1 MDTVFVA
8 LRVLV
13 VLGVIVALLWYVQRR
28 VTKGKR
34 GARGVRRGNAVTVV
48 GRQGVGS
55 KASVVVVDV
64 DGTRFVLGVTER
76 NVNVLASGERPID
89 LEAEVT
95 PIARVRQTF
104 AKPLGGQNQPTAHAQ
119 AQAQSN
125 TLTQTLE
132 IQDDAQDALPSV
144 IAATAA
150 NAATAARPAGAAKPA
165 KNDRQDADYLTAQGR
180 ASVFDEALK
189 GSILSPATWRQAS
202 SAVRPKK

>member
-13 VLGVIVALLWYVQRR
+13 VLGVIVGLLWYVQRR

-34 GARGVRRGNAVTVV
+34 GGVRRGNAVTVV

-76 NVNVLASGERPID
+76 NVNVLASGDRPAD
-89 LEAEVT
+89 VDAEIT
-95 PIARVRQTF
+95 PISRVRQTF
-104 AKPLGGQNQPTAHAQ
+104 AKPIDRQSPIPSGDVATAESITTAKD
-119 AQAQSN
+119 A
-125 TLTQTLE
+125 
-132 IQDDAQDALPSV
+132 AQDALPS
-144 IAATAA
+144 
-150 NAATAARPAGAAKPA
+150 ATAARQTGAAKPV
-165 KNDRQDADYLTAQGR
+165 KNTRQDADYLTAQGR

>member
-104 AKPLGGQNQPTAHAQ
+104 AKPLGGQHQPTAQ

>member
-1 MDTVFVA
+1 VDTVFIA

-28 VTKGKR
+28 LTKGKSGR
-34 GARGVRRGNAVTVV
+34 ARRGNAVTVV

-76 NVNVLASGERPID
+76 AVNVLHSGDRPVD

-95 PIARVRQTF
+95 QLNPVRKTF
-104 AKPLGGQNQPTAHAQ
+104 AKPIKSTESQNQNQNQNDNQNQ
-119 AQAQSN
+119 AR
-125 TLTQTLE
+125 T
-132 IQDDAQDALPSV
+132 QDASSGEQP
-144 IAATAA
+144 
-150 NAATAARPAGAAKPA
+150 
-165 KNDRQDADYLTAQGR
+165 RQDAEYLNAQQR

-202 SAVRPKK
+202 SAVRPKR

>member
-1 MDTVFVA
+1 VDTVFIA

-28 VTKGKR
+28 MTKGKR
-34 GARGVRRGNAVTVV
+34 GSSRRGNAVTVV

-76 NVNVLASGERPID
+76 AVNVLHSGERPVE

-95 PIARVRQTF
+95 KLSPVRLTF
-104 AKPLGGQNQPTAHAQ
+104 AKPIVRSENEHQNQQQAPT
-119 AQAQSN
+119 
-125 TLTQTLE
+125 
-132 IQDDAQDALPSV
+132 QDAS
-144 IAATAA
+144 
-150 NAATAARPAGAAKPA
+150 AGK
-165 KNDRQDADYLTAQGR
+165 KSRQDADYLSAQAR
-180 ASVFDEALK
+180 ASVFDQALK

-202 SAVRPKK
+202 SAVRQKK

>member
-1 MDTVFVA
+1 MDTVFIA

-28 VTKGKR
+28 MTKGKR
-34 GARGVRRGNAVTVV
+34 GGSRRTNAVTVV

-76 NVNVLASGERPID
+76 AVNVLHSGDRPVE
-89 LEAEVT
+89 LAAEVT
-95 PIARVRQTF
+95 KLSPVRQTF
-104 AKPLGGQNQPTAHAQ
+104 AKPIERREPQTEHDQQSVHDQHENQHEHEYQNQDQQQQAPT
-119 AQAQSN
+119 
-125 TLTQTLE
+125 
-132 IQDDAQDALPSV
+132 QDAS
-144 IAATAA
+144 TGKK
-150 NAATAARPAGAAKPA
+150 T
-165 KNDRQDADYLTAQGR
+165 RQDADYLSAQAR

-202 SAVRPKK
+202 SAVRQKK

>member
-1 MDTVFVA
+1 MDTLFVA

-28 VTKGKR
+28 VTKGK
-34 GARGVRRGNAVTVV
+34 RGVRRGNAVTVV

-76 NVNVLASGERPID
+76 NVNVLASGDRPVD

-104 AKPLGGQNQPTAHAQ
+104 AKPLNP
-119 AQAQSN
+119 QSQ
-125 TLTQTLE
+125 LDHQTPIE
-132 IQDDAQDALPSV
+132 DHPVTTQDDAQDALPS
-144 IAATAA
+144 AA
-150 NAATAARPAGAAKPA
+150 AGRQVGAVKPA
-165 KNDRQDADYLTAQGR
+165 KNTRQDADYLTAQGR

>member
-1 MDTVFVA
+1 VDTVFIA

-28 VTKGKR
+28 LTKGKGGR
-34 GARGVRRGNAVTVV
+34 RARRGNAVTVV

-76 NVNVLASGERPID
+76 AVNVLHSGDRPVD

-95 PIARVRQTF
+95 QLNPVRKTF
-104 AKPLGGQNQPTAHAQ
+104 AKTIKSTESQNRNDNQNDDQKQ
-119 AQAQSN
+119 AR
-125 TLTQTLE
+125 T
-132 IQDDAQDALPSV
+132 QDASSGEQP
-144 IAATAA
+144 
-150 NAATAARPAGAAKPA
+150 
-165 KNDRQDADYLTAQGR
+165 RQDAEYLNAQQR

-202 SAVRPKK
+202 SAVRPKR

>member
-13 VLGVIVALLWYVQRR
+13 VLGVIVTVLWYVQRR

-34 GARGVRRGNAVTVV
+34 GARRGNAVTVV
-48 GRQGVGS
+48 GRQGVGA

-76 NVNVLASGERPID
+76 AVNVLHSGDRPVD
-89 LEAEVT
+89 AEVT
-95 PIARVRQTF
+95 RLAPVRQTF
-104 AKPLGGQNQPTAHAQ
+104 AKSLDRVEEPAVVEGEAV
-119 AQAQSN
+119 
-125 TLTQTLE
+125 
-132 IQDDAQDALPSV
+132 SV
-144 IAATAA
+144 S
-150 NAATAARPAGAAKPA
+150 GAVKPGTS
-165 KNDRQDADYLTAQGR
+165 DRQDADYLSAHGR

-202 SAVRPKK
+202 SAVRAKK

>member
-1 MDTVFVA
+1 VDTVFIA

-28 VTKGKR
+28 MTKGKR
-34 GARGVRRGNAVTVV
+34 GSSRRGNAVTVV

-76 NVNVLASGERPID
+76 AVNVLHSGERPVE

-95 PIARVRQTF
+95 KLSPVRQTF
-104 AKPLGGQNQPTAHAQ
+104 AKPIVRSEPRSDQNENEQHQQHQQQQQHQQHQQQAPT
-119 AQAQSN
+119 
-125 TLTQTLE
+125 
-132 IQDDAQDALPSV
+132 QDAS
-144 IAATAA
+144 
-150 NAATAARPAGAAKPA
+150 AGK
-165 KNDRQDADYLTAQGR
+165 KSRQDADYLSAQAR

-202 SAVRPKK
+202 SAVRQKK

>member
-1 MDTVFVA
+1 MDTVFIA

-28 VTKGKR
+28 LTKGKSGR
-34 GARGVRRGNAVTVV
+34 ARRGNAVTVV

-76 NVNVLASGERPID
+76 AVNVLHSGDRPVD

-95 PIARVRQTF
+95 QLNPVRKTF
-104 AKPLGGQNQPTAHAQ
+104 AKPIKSTESQNQNQNQNQNDNQNQ
-119 AQAQSN
+119 AR
-125 TLTQTLE
+125 T
-132 IQDDAQDALPSV
+132 QDASS
-144 IAATAA
+144 
-150 NAATAARPAGAAKPA
+150 GEQS
-165 KNDRQDADYLTAQGR
+165 RQDAEYLNAQQR

-202 SAVRPKK
+202 SAVRPKR

>member
-1 MDTVFVA
+1 MDTLFVA

-28 VTKGKR
+28 VTKGK
-34 GARGVRRGNAVTVV
+34 RGVRRGNAVTVV

-76 NVNVLASGERPID
+76 NVNVLASGDRPVD

-104 AKPLGGQNQPTAHAQ
+104 AKPLHPQSPLNQ
-119 AQAQSN
+119 QSP
-125 TLTQTLE
+125 LDHQTPIE
-132 IQDDAQDALPSV
+132 DHPMTTQDDAQDALPS
-144 IAATAA
+144 AA
-150 NAATAARPAGAAKPA
+150 AGRQVGAVKPA
-165 KNDRQDADYLTAQGR
+165 KNTRQDADYLTAQGR

>member
-1 MDTVFVA
+1 VDTLFIA

-28 VTKGKR
+28 LTKGKGKGKGGKSGR
-34 GARGVRRGNAVTVV
+34 ARRGNAVTVV

-76 NVNVLASGERPID
+76 AVNVLHSGERPID

-95 PIARVRQTF
+95 QLNPVRRTFVKPIVRT
-104 AKPLGGQNQPTAHAQ
+104 QNQIQ
-119 AQAQSN
+119 NQ
-125 TLTQTLE
+125 TQTE
-132 IQDDAQDALPSV
+132 TENQTQTQDASSGE
-144 IAATAA
+144 
-150 NAATAARPAGAAKPA
+150 RP
-165 KNDRQDADYLTAQGR
+165 RQDAEYLNAQQR

-202 SAVRPKK
+202 SAVRPRK

>member
-1 MDTVFVA
+1 VDTVFIA

-28 VTKGKR
+28 LTKGKGKGGR
-34 GARGVRRGNAVTVV
+34 ARRGNAVTVV

-76 NVNVLASGERPID
+76 AVNVLHSGDRPVD

-95 PIARVRQTF
+95 QLNPVRKTF
-104 AKPLGGQNQPTAHAQ
+104 AKAIRNTENQNQNPNQNQNHDQGRT
-119 AQAQSN
+119 
-125 TLTQTLE
+125 
-132 IQDDAQDALPSV
+132 QDASSGEQP
-144 IAATAA
+144 
-150 NAATAARPAGAAKPA
+150 
-165 KNDRQDADYLTAQGR
+165 RQDAEYLTAQQR

-202 SAVRPKK
+202 SAVRPKR

>member
-1 MDTVFVA
+1 VDTVFIA

-28 VTKGKR
+28 MTKGKR
-34 GARGVRRGNAVTVV
+34 GGSRRTNAVTVV

-76 NVNVLASGERPID
+76 AVNVLHSGDRPVE
-89 LEAEVT
+89 LAAEVT
-95 PIARVRQTF
+95 KLSPVRQTF
-104 AKPLGGQNQPTAHAQ
+104 AKPIERREPQTEHDQQSDHDQHENQHEHEHENQQQQAPT
-119 AQAQSN
+119 
-125 TLTQTLE
+125 
-132 IQDDAQDALPSV
+132 QDAS
-144 IAATAA
+144 TGKK
-150 NAATAARPAGAAKPA
+150 T
-165 KNDRQDADYLTAQGR
+165 RQDADYLSAQAR

-202 SAVRPKK
+202 SAVRQKK

>member
-1 MDTVFVA
+1 VDTVFIA

-28 VTKGKR
+28 MTKGKR
-34 GARGVRRGNAVTVV
+34 GSSRRGNAVTVV

-76 NVNVLASGERPID
+76 AVNVLHSGERPVE

-95 PIARVRQTF
+95 KLSPVRQTF
-104 AKPLGGQNQPTAHAQ
+104 AKPIVRSEPRSDQNENEQHQQHQQQAPT
-119 AQAQSN
+119 
-125 TLTQTLE
+125 
-132 IQDDAQDALPSV
+132 QDAS
-144 IAATAA
+144 T
-150 NAATAARPAGAAKPA
+150 GK
-165 KNDRQDADYLTAQGR
+165 KSRQDADYLSAQAR

-202 SAVRPKK
+202 SAVRQKK

>member
-1 MDTVFVA
+1 MDTVFIA

-13 VLGVIVALLWYVQRR
+13 VLGVIVTLLWYVQRR
-28 VTKGKR
+28 LTKGKSGTSGR
-34 GARGVRRGNAVTVV
+34 GGRVRRGNAVTVV

-76 NVNVLASGERPID
+76 AVNVLHSGERPID

-95 PIARVRQTF
+95 RLNPVRKTF
-104 AKPLGGQNQPTAHAQ
+104 AKPIERTSTTTTENENRTPT
-119 AQAQSN
+119 
-125 TLTQTLE
+125 
-132 IQDDAQDALPSV
+132 QDASSDE
-144 IAATAA
+144 
-150 NAATAARPAGAAKPA
+150 RP
-165 KNDRQDADYLTAQGR
+165 RQDAEYLNAQQR

-202 SAVRPKK
+202 SAVRPRK

>member
-1 MDTVFVA
+1 MDTVFIA

-28 VTKGKR
+28 LTKGKGGR
-34 GARGVRRGNAVTVV
+34 HARRGNAVTVV

-76 NVNVLASGERPID
+76 AVNVLHSGDRPVD
-89 LEAEVT
+89 LQAEVT
-95 PIARVRQTF
+95 QLNPVRKTF
-104 AKPLGGQNQPTAHAQ
+104 ATSIKSTENQNQNDNQYQNDNENQ
-119 AQAQSN
+119 AR
-125 TLTQTLE
+125 T
-132 IQDDAQDALPSV
+132 QDASS
-144 IAATAA
+144 
-150 NAATAARPAGAAKPA
+150 GEQS
-165 KNDRQDADYLTAQGR
+165 RQDAEYLNAQQR

-202 SAVRPKK
+202 SAVRPKR

>member
-1 MDTVFVA
+1 MDTVFIA

-28 VTKGKR
+28 MTKGR
-34 GARGVRRGNAVTVV
+34 RGVTRRGNAVTVV

-76 NVNVLASGERPID
+76 AVNVLHSGERPVE

-95 PIARVRQTF
+95 KLAPVRQTF
-104 AKPLGGQNQPTAHAQ
+104 AKPIARNEPQTDHEAEPHQQNQPTQQHQ
-119 AQAQSN
+119 QSKQQEAS
-125 TLTQTLE
+125 T
-132 IQDDAQDALPSV
+132 QDAS
-144 IAATAA
+144 TSK
-150 NAATAARPAGAAKPA
+150 KP
-165 KNDRQDADYLTAQGR
+165 RQDADYLSAQAR

-202 SAVRPKK
+202 SAVRQKK

>member
-1 MDTVFVA
+1 VDTVFIA

-28 VTKGKR
+28 LTKGKSGR
-34 GARGVRRGNAVTVV
+34 ARRGNAVTVV

-76 NVNVLASGERPID
+76 AVNVLHSGDRPVD

-95 PIARVRQTF
+95 QLNPVRKTF
-104 AKPLGGQNQPTAHAQ
+104 AKPIKSAENDNQNHNQNHNQNQART
-119 AQAQSN
+119 
-125 TLTQTLE
+125 
-132 IQDDAQDALPSV
+132 QDASSGEQP
-144 IAATAA
+144 
-150 NAATAARPAGAAKPA
+150 
-165 KNDRQDADYLTAQGR
+165 RQDAEYLNAQQR

-202 SAVRPKK
+202 SAVRPKR

>member
-1 MDTVFVA
+1 MDTLAIA

-13 VLGVIVALLWYVQRR
+13 TLGVIIAVLWWVQRR

-34 GARGVRRGNAVTVV
+34 GARRGNAVTVV

-76 NVNVLASGERPID
+76 AVNVLHSGDSPAD
-89 LEAEVT
+89 AEVT
-95 PIARVRQTF
+95 RLAPVRQTF
-104 AKPLGGQNQPTAHAQ
+104 AK
-119 AQAQSN
+119 S
-125 TLTQTLE
+125 LE
-132 IQDDAQDALPSV
+132 RVEEPV
-144 IAATAA
+144 VVEGAATPA
-150 NAATAARPAGAAKPA
+150 AGAVKTGTS
-165 KNDRQDADYLTAQGR
+165 DRQDADYLSAHGR

-202 SAVRPKK
+202 SAVRAKK